1 MASTNRT
8 SQAPSPP
15 SLYDSWVKH
24 LSAFTDSIL
33 LRLKARTPQLV
44 PLFIC
49 IGALPILLLFS
60 FIAGWIVWSTV
71 PIGWRIPVYLQYGD
85 SAVPYADIEVVSL
98 STTQP
103 YEISLQLTVPA
114 NEANYALGNFM
125 TSLTITTV
133 SNVTL
138 ADFRRPAIVLPPS
151 SNILPFSRPAHLVQL
166 TVPLASSLITGV
178 SRVKAHIELGRKDGW
193 RTLGQG
199 EGREVS
205 VYAASLNG
213 MVRPQG
219 FRRAVAAA
227 PLSFAIVAGVV
238 FFVVSSLIL
247 AGCLLPSVLQSE
259 HEEEVVKVKPE
270 EVEPSSPAEEPSI
283 TSRLRRRSS
292 RLKEES
298 DEEEE
303 SFFSV
308 QGASGSGSTPIRRR
322 SRRSSTHDSD

>member
-8 SQAPSPP
+8 SQAPS
-15 SLYDSWVKH
+15 SLYDSWAKH
-24 LSAFTDSIL
+24 LSASTESIL
-33 LRLKARTPQLV
+33 LRLRARTPQLV
-44 PLFIC
+44 RLFIC

-103 YEISLQLTVPA
+103 YEISLQLTLPA
-114 NEANYALGNFM
+114 NDANYALGNFM
-125 TSLTITTV
+125 TSLTIATF

-138 ADFRRPAIVLPPS
+138 ADIRRPAIVLPPS
-151 SNILPFSRPAHLVQL
+151 PNFLPFSRPAHLVQL

-178 SRVKAHIELGRKDGW
+178 NRVKAHIELGRKDGW

-219 FRRAVAAA
+219 LRRAVAAA
-227 PLSFAIVAGVV
+227 PISFAVVAGVV
-238 FFVVSSLIL
+238 FFIVTALIL

-259 HEEEVVKVKPE
+259 HAEVVKAKPE
-270 EVEPSSPAEEPSI
+270 EAEPTSPAEEPSI
-283 TSRLRRRSS
+283 ASRLRRRSS
-292 RLKEES
+292 RVKEES
-298 DEEEE
+298 TEEE
-303 SFFSV
+303 SFVSV
-308 QGASGSGSTPIRRR
+308 QGASGSGSVPVRGR

>member
-8 SQAPSPP
+8 SQAPSSPTF
-15 SLYDSWVKH
+15 YDSWAKH
-24 LSAFTDSIL
+24 LSAFTESIL

-49 IGALPILLLFS
+49 IGVLPILLLFS
-60 FIAGWIVWSTV
+60 LIAGWIVWSTV

-85 SAVPYADIEVVSL
+85 STVPYADIEVVSL

-138 ADFRRPAIVLPPS
+138 AVFRRPAIVLPPS
-151 SNILPFSRPAHLVQL
+151 PNILPFSRPAHLVHL

-219 FRRAVAAA
+219 LRRAIGAA

-238 FFVVSSLIL
+238 FFVVTALIL
-247 AGCLLPSVLQSE
+247 AGCLLPSVLRSE
-259 HEEEVVKVKPE
+259 HAEVIKVKPE
-270 EVEPSSPAEEPSI
+270 EAEPTSPAEEPSI

-292 RLKEES
+292 RVKEES
-298 DEEEE
+298 DEEE
-303 SFFSV
+303 SFLSV
-308 QGASGSGSTPIRRR
+308 QGTTDSGSIPVRRR